1 MKHIILTFPAVKN
14 GRHCLKKAML
24 SFLCAGAFLIGG
36 GTGQALAQQDIN
48 DRLNRMENDIQT
60 LSRALYRGEGTSG
73 LPAGTG
79 SGTSNSSAVQAK
91 LEVRLSQLEV
101 EIRTLTG
108 KIEQQSYEIRK
119 VTENTER
126 MIADLAQ
133 RVSELEEARIS
144 GKVKERSSSSADHA
158 GTQQTTPG
166 NTTAMSSA
174 ANSASS
180 PSANGMVRPVEDG
193 TMATP
198 PGPVGSLGQLTI
210 KENTDDGTQ
219 SLEKPAAET
228 PSGLYEQAFS
238 LLKDKE
244 YKQASEYF
252 TMFLDR
258 YPGHQLAANAK
269 YWLGETY
276 YVQNDYERAARIF
289 AEAYQ
294 QYADG
299 VKGPDSLLKLGM
311 SLAGMGNEKD
321 ACFTYGEIER
331 RYPSGSESI
340 LSRARQEKEA
350 LGCSS
355 R

>member
-1 MKHIILTFPAVKN
+1 M
-14 GRHCLKKAML
+14 KKAVL
-24 SFLCAGAFLIGG
+24 SFLCIGG
-36 GTGQALAQQDIN
+36 LLAAATVSGPALAQQDVN

-60 LSRALYRGEGTSG
+60 LSRALYRGEAFEG
-73 LPAGTG
+73 LPAGAREG
-79 SGTSNSSAVQAK
+79 SSDSSALQAK

-126 MIADLAQ
+126 MIDDLAQ
-133 RVSELEEARIS
+133 RVSELEEARFDGSAKKTPSSAGSEDEQSMS
-144 GKVKERSSSSADHA
+144 GNAEGTPASNFSSS
-158 GTQQTTPG
+158 GTT
-166 NTTAMSSA
+166 
-174 ANSASS
+174 
-180 PSANGMVRPVEDG
+180 NGMVSPVDDG
-193 TMATP
+193 AMASP
-198 PGPVGSLGQLTI
+198 AEPAGSLGQLVV
-210 KENTDDGTQ
+210 KENAEDGQTK
-219 SLEKPAAET
+219 LEKPVVET

-238 LLKDKE
+238 LLKDKN

-294 QYADG
+294 QYADSA
-299 VKGPDSLLKLGM
+299 KGPDSLLKLGM
-311 SLAGMGNEKD
+311 ALAGMGNEKD
-321 ACFTYGEIER
+321 ACFTYAEIER
-331 RYPSGSESI
+331 RYPTGSESI
-340 LSRARQEKEA
+340 LSRARQEREA
-350 LGCSS
+350 LGCAA